1 MQSNNRK
8 KRVILISAAVVLVV
22 GGVMFWNIVADKRVK
37 LFDEQVPRDPETGIM
52 IGAEPRTLGPENTD
66 RAILFVH
73 GFIGSPNNFNDLPD
87 RVAAKGWY
95 VRVML
100 LPGHGT
106 TPREFETTNAAQ
118 LKQAVLDELA
128 PLREKYK
135 TLVLVGHSMGGA
147 LSTIAASEV
156 KLEGLILAAPY
167 YRITS
172 PWYLMLPAETLINTF
187 SPLVR
192 WVYRTQ
198 DMLPVNRPEAKPE
211 IVSYNWVPSAAG
223 RMAIGLAAQAR
234 DPKVLEKI
242 TMPTL
247 LLHSRID
254 TVTDPK
260 ESLLVFDQLP
270 TTTKRAVWLKTSD
283 HIIFWDYE
291 RERVAEEVGAFLEMV
306 RRSDRSDVSDRSD
319 GGE

>member
-1 MQSNNRK
+1 MQSNNKK
-8 KRVILISAAVVLVV
+8 KRIVFINAAVVLLLVV
-22 GGVMFWNIVADKRVK
+22 GGVMFWNNYAYK
-37 LFDEQVPRDPETGIM
+37 LVTRFDEQVPRDPDTGIM
-52 IGAEPRTLGPENTD
+52 KGAEPRTLGPENTD

-73 GFIGSPNNFNDLPD
+73 GFIGSPNNYCDLPD
-87 RVAAKGWY
+87 RVAAKGWH
-95 VRVML
+95 VRAML

-106 TPREFETTNAAQ
+106 TPREFETTTAGQ

-147 LSTIAASEV
+147 LATIAASEV

-172 PWYLMLPAETLINTF
+172 QWYYMLPAETLINTF

-211 IVSYNWVPSAAG
+211 IVSYNWIPSAAG

-260 ESLLVFDQLP
+260 ASLMVYDQLP
-270 TTTKRAVWLKTSD
+270 TREKRAVWLKTSD

-291 RERVAEEVGAFLEMV
+291 RDQVADEVLAFLDMI
-306 RRSDRSDVSDRSD
+306 RRS
-319 GGE
+319 EQ